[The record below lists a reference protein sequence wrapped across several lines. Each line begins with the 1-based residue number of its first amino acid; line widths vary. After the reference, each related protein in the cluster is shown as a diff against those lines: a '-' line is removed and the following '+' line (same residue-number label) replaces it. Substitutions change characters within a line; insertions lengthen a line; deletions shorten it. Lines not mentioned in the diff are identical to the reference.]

1 MVASFPEKEVWI
13 LAFGHPAVG
22 PLHKEFVWTLSF
34 LGHCFSSTGVSS
46 VLPFCLPNKG
56 VVFAVEHWSR
66 VCVSVVANPNH
77 NTLRLNPAGSGRLA
91 LKTKLKTQISRNDN
105 VSSDTRESCC
115 PVPSQVT
122 TVQLCCSEAI
132 L

>member
-1 MVASFPEKEVWI
+1 MVASFPEKEVWV
-13 LAFGHPAVG
+13 LVFGHPAVE

-46 VLPFCLPNKG
+46 VLPFTNKG
-56 VVFAVEHWSR
+56 VVLAVEHRSR
-66 VCVSVVANPNH
+66 VCVSVVTNPNH
-77 NTLRLNPAGSGRLA
+77 NTIRLNPAGSGRLA
-91 LKTKLKTQISRNDN
+91 LKTKLKTKISINDN

-115 PVPSQVT
+115 LVPSHVT

>member
-1 MVASFPEKEVWI
+1 MASFPEKEVWV
-13 LAFGHPAVG
+13 LAFGHREVV
-22 PLHKEFVWTLSF
+22 PLHKEFAWTLSF
-34 LGHCFSSTGVSS
+34 LGHCFSSTGLSS

-56 VVFAVEHWSR
+56 IVFAVEHRSR
-66 VCVSVVANPNH
+66 VCVSVVTNPNH
-77 NTLRLNPAGSGRLA
+77 NTLRLNPAGSGRLD
-91 LKTKLKTQISRNDN
+91 LKTKLKTKISRNDN

-115 PVPSQVT
+115 PVPSQVA